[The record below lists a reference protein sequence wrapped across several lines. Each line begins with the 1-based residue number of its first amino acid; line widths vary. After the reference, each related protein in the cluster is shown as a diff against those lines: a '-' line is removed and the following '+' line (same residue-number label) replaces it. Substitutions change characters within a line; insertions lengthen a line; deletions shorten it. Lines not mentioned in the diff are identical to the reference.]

1 MLKEMKDY
9 NDNAILN
16 EKFCITGGTGS
27 FGKKMVSR
35 LLDLGVEEIR
45 VFSRDE
51 KKQDDMRKEFSDK
64 RLKFLIGDVRNYED
78 LNMAFKGVDFVFH
91 AAALKQVPSC
101 EFFPDQAI
109 LTNIEGTINA
119 VKSAKING
127 IQKFV
132 LLSTD
137 KAVYPINAMGMT
149 KALAEK
155 VLQAEVRRDSSNTE
169 FMVTRYGN
177 VMGSRGSVIPLFIQQ
192 IINEEEITITNP
204 LMTKIFDE
212 FGGVN

>member
-1 MLKEMKDY
+1 MQF
-9 NDNAILN
+9 LN

-64 RLKFLIGDVRNYED
+64 RLKFLIGDVRSYED

-109 LTNIEGTINA
+109 
-119 VKSAKING
+119 
-127 IQKFV
+127 
-132 LLSTD
+132 
-137 KAVYPINAMGMT
+137 
-149 KALAEK
+149 
-155 VLQAEVRRDSSNTE
+155 
-169 FMVTRYGN
+169 
-177 VMGSRGSVIPLFIQQ
+177 
-192 IINEEEITITNP
+192 
-204 LMTKIFDE
+204 
-212 FGGVN
+212 